1 MNLQELLKK
10 ALKEAGLNEELA
22 NVITVTSEDQI
33 EGIVKNLKPQEQGID
48 FAKIIGSKEFSDFV
62 NSKGYDEVLKLSKV
76 LQSGTDKK
84 VTQGIK
90 TYIGNLTPDD
100 DDTKKLKNPNP
111 NPNPNPNDPNAAL
124 LEALNALKEEVSGLK
139 QKNERETK
147 LGNAK
152 KLMGESK
159 LPDNLKEKWL
169 NRINLDE
176 DAAEQIKDLESEY
189 EETYGVVHQSNSKR
203 GLPPGGQTSTEVSDE
218 EANEIAKEL

>member
-10 ALKEAGLNEELA
+10 ALKEAGLSEELA

-62 NSKGYDEVLKLSKV
+62 NSKGYDEVLKMSKA

-90 TYIGNLTPDD
+90 TYIGKLTPDGGAAEPQD
-100 DDTKKLKNPNP
+100 QK
-111 NPNPNPNDPNAAL
+111 PNPNDPNAKL
-124 LEALNALKEEVSGLK
+124 LEAITALTDKVKDLE
-139 QKNERETK
+139 QKGERESK

-152 KLMGESK
+152 KLMGASK

-189 EETYGVVHQSNSKR
+189 EETYGVALQESPKR
-203 GLPPGGQTSTEVSDE
+203 GLPLGKQTSTEISDE
-218 EANEIAKEL
+218 EASEIVNEL